1 MIRRGFL
8 LLLGFAFVASAADPF
23 SPEKLVAELRK
34 GGYVLYLRHTATDF
48 SQNDQNMT
56 SYEDCATQRNLTD
69 AGREQARQIGA
80 QLKRLRIPLGK
91 VLASPFC
98 RTVETA
104 MLAFGRAEKTQEVRG
119 GPAKP
124 DDPGRYEPLKK
135 LLSKKVRA
143 KENLVIASH
152 GNPFHAVFGPPYL
165 AEGEV
170 AVVRPRGRNVPEIV
184 ARIRPEDWPS
194 LPTP

>member
-1 MIRRGFL
+1 MRGFVAVV
-8 LLLGFAFVASAADPF
+8 AFCLAGQAAAQADPDLAG
-23 SPEKLVAELRK
+23 KLRQ
-34 GGYVLYLRHTATDF
+34 GGYILYLRHTATDF

-56 SYEDCATQRNLTD
+56 SYEDCASQRNLTD

-80 QLKRLRIPLGK
+80 QLKRLRIPVGK

-104 MLAFGRAEKTQEVRG
+104 MLAFGRAEKTQQVRG

-124 DDPGRYEPLKK
+124 DDAERYQPLKK

-143 KENLVIASH
+143 KKNLAIASH
-152 GNPFHAVFGPPYL
+152 GNPFYAVFGPPYL
-165 AEGEV
+165 AEGET
-170 AVVRPRGRNVPEIV
+170 AVVRPIGKDGFELV
-184 ARIRPEDWPS
+184 ARIRSEEWAR
-194 LPTP
+194 LR